1 MVIGGKSFVVQASE
15 ESASIDSLWLKS
27 FIALDNVEC
36 VKEGTV
42 DGGKSEH
49 MDKKTKKSNVDL
61 TFHNSSMNSNET
73 AWVVAKPM
81 LFKLKSENVAELVV
95 DRGARVIRKR
105 CGTRGSKMK
114 VGKPIFSNS
123 DLGSKF
129 SRDLDSGKVCG
140 DGSFPS
146 LVDKDFSV
154 GLFLNS
160 HFLRGDSS
168 NKGKVCEVGLV
179 QGVVSMDTKRKCP
192 PEEMLKDEVVCEGSS
207 TENPISLKGSVSIRD
222 TSVLSG
228 P

>member
-1 MVIGGKSFVVQASE
+1 MIRLG
-15 ESASIDSLWLKS
+15 LPT
-27 FIALDNVEC
+27 LDNVEC

-61 TFHNSSMNSNET
+61 TF
-73 AWVVAKPM
+73 KPM

-95 DRGARVIRKR
+95 DRGVRVIRKR

-129 SRDLDSGKVCG
+129 SRDLDSGKACG

-154 GLFLNS
+154 GLFSNS

-168 NKGKVCEVGLV
+168 NKGKVCKVGLGR
-179 QGVVSMDTKRKCP
+179 GVVSMDTKKKCP
-192 PEEMLKDEVVCEGSS
+192 LEEMLKDEVVCEGSS
-207 TENPISLKGSVSIRD
+207 TENLISLKGSVSVRD